1 MGLILIGMRPLIN
14 WWRQNRIQ
22 DHFLTITLRQL
33 PILIILIYGVALAL
47 GGIQH
52 R

>member
-1 MGLILIGMRPLIN
+1 MRPLIN